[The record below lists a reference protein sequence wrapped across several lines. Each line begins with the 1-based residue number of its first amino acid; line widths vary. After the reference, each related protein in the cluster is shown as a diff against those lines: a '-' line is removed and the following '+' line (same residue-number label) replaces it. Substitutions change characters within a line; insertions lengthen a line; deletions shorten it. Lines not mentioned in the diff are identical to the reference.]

1 MSHVSPSMAARRLS
15 NRCHDHGRRQGR
27 GGPRAHVGVL
37 LIGPAVDVATAV
49 VSEVADANASP
60 PVAAGRSS
68 SRCPDSDR
76 VEVMHNKA

>member
-60 PVAAGRSS
+60 PVA
-68 SRCPDSDR
+68 
-76 VEVMHNKA
+76 KARADHATNNPNRAV